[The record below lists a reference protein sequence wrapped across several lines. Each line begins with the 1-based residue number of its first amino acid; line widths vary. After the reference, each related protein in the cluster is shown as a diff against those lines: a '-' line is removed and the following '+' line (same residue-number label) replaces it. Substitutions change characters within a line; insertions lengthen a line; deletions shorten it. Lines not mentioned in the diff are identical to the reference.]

1 MKDKTLI
8 FGNGPCAHYIA
19 EDLLS
24 TGEDIVIATTD
35 KTCDFSPSEHSE
47 SIEILT
53 DTRLVSCRGSVGD
66 FRILAARNNK
76 EIKRTVA
83 GVIVAEEDQRK
94 SNFSL
99 YGLKAS
105 SCVITL
111 SQAKE
116 LLLDSSHKQSI
127 FLKAKKVVFLTGLVK
142 ESHPAIAEEIMHSAL
157 RLQSDFNLQTYIL
170 TANLKVAADGL
181 EALCRETKEAG
192 AVYIKF
198 TDTRPEIH
206 SKSNDSVQ
214 IEFVDEITLKKFRLT
229 PDITVVDETIVPSD
243 YAVDLAKLLS
253 INTDPDGFVQ
263 ADNVHRFTVFT
274 NRKGIMVAGPSR
286 SIQTYSDQITDA
298 ANAALVS
305 AGRMA
310 GLQIVPEDRAEIDK
324 GLCIR
329 CLTCYRLCP
338 YRAIMLNTRVVVEPH
353 ACERCGICAAQCPRG
368 AIHIKDLEPESIS
381 NEMAT
386 GERLQEEDT
395 FMPFLVAFCCSRSAI
410 QSGELSLRM
419 GHKLP
424 PGLKVIEVPC
434 SGSISFDHIY
444 GAFKRNADGVMV
456 LTCHEGNCH
465 SEQGNIYAKQTVAQ
479 IMDMFLQIGFEKERL
494 AVQTLASNMGTE
506 FAEMVNRF
514 EANIIELGPSRLKKN
529 Q

>member
-35 KTCDFSPSEHSE
+35 KTCDFSPSEHSG

-53 DTRLVSCRGSVGD
+53 DTRLVSCRGAVGD

-286 SIQTYSDQITDA
+286 SIQTCSDQITDA

-310 GLQIVPEDRAEIDK
+310 GL
-324 GLCIR
+324 
-329 CLTCYRLCP
+329 
-338 YRAIMLNTRVVVEPH
+338 
-353 ACERCGICAAQCPRG
+353 
-368 AIHIKDLEPESIS
+368 
-381 NEMAT
+381 
-386 GERLQEEDT
+386 
-395 FMPFLVAFCCSRSAI
+395 
-410 QSGELSLRM
+410 
-419 GHKLP
+419 
-424 PGLKVIEVPC
+424 
-434 SGSISFDHIY
+434 
-444 GAFKRNADGVMV
+444 
-456 LTCHEGNCH
+456 
-465 SEQGNIYAKQTVAQ
+465 
-479 IMDMFLQIGFEKERL
+479 
-494 AVQTLASNMGTE
+494 
-506 FAEMVNRF
+506 
-514 EANIIELGPSRLKKN
+514 
-529 Q
+529 